1 VKTIDIHT
9 HGIGS
14 FDTQTTSGDDILHI
28 AEIHESRG
36 VSEIVLTVYPSAIKT
51 MRENMLAIKNAMEQQ
66 KIPRRHVGAGFKPA
80 PASRIIGVH
89 LEGPFLNSSK
99 CGALDAQSFLKP
111 DEYTLRQLIDG
122 FEDIIKIIT
131 IAPEIEGAVKL
142 MKKISGMGIIA
153 SMGHSDA
160 TYLEAEAGFHAGARG
175 LTHIFNAMRGIH
187 HREPGIAGFGLMNK
201 DIYIEV
207 IADFF
212 HLEKIMLEFIFSVK
226 DPDRIIIVSDTVKGA
241 DKGPY
246 SHGIKNEQGKLLGG
260 CMTVQES
267 SEKLVQAGFNKETV
281 FKSIS
286 ENPARYLQ
294 AS

>member
-1 VKTIDIHT
+1 MKTIDIHT
-9 HGIGS
+9 HGIGG

-28 AEIHESRG
+28 AEIHGSRS

-51 MRENMLAIKNAMEQQ
+51 MRENMLAIKKAMDRQSAVSSQQ
-66 KIPRRHVGAGFKPA
+66 PA
-80 PASRIIGVH
+80 VKKKKLQAKIIGVH

-111 DEYTLRQLIDG
+111 DEYTLKHLVDG

-160 TYLEAEAGFHAGARG
+160 TYSEAEAGFHAGARG

-226 DPDRIIIVSDTVKGA
+226 DPDRIIIVSDTVKDA
-241 DKGPY
+241 NKGPY

-267 SEKLVQAGFNKETV
+267 SEKLIQVGINKETIL
-281 FKSIS
+281 KSIS

>member
-1 VKTIDIHT
+1 MKTIDIHT
-9 HGIGS
+9 HGMGG
-14 FDTQTTSGDDILHI
+14 FDTQTTSQDDILHI
-28 AEIHESRG
+28 AEIHGSRG

-51 MRENMLAIKNAMEQQ
+51 MRENMLAIKKAMDRQSAVSSQ
-66 KIPRRHVGAGFKPA
+66 RSAVKKKKLQAK
-80 PASRIIGVH
+80 IIGVH
-89 LEGPFLNSSK
+89 LEGPFLNSTK
-99 CGALDAQSFLKP
+99 CGALDSQSFLKP
-111 DEYTLRQLIDG
+111 DEYSLKQLIDG
-122 FEDIIKIIT
+122 FEDIIRIIT

-142 MKKISGMGIIA
+142 IKKISGMGIIA

-160 TYLEAEAGFHAGARG
+160 TYSEAEAGFHAGARG

-212 HLEKIMLEFIFSVK
+212 HLDKIMLEFIFSVK
-226 DPDRIIIVSDTVKGA
+226 NPDRIIIVSDTVKGA
-241 DKGPY
+241 KKGSN

-267 SEKLVQAGFNKETV
+267 SEKLIQMGINKETI